1 MPQENQVDDAVVLNT
16 PRNGYKLLFISL
28 LALWVVAPLAR
39 SFAMD
44 QGFELVVL
52 TLLILAGGYAISDE
66 ARRFRVIV
74 VLGVLVAALVWIDY
88 LPFIDVYPKLPS
100 RIVGVAFF
108 LFVAYEILTD
118 ILSKQSRVDMS
129 LIYGALSVYLLIG
142 VAFAWLYEA
151 VFLVDSD
158 AFKGVLPG
166 EGDLVSFDYFSFVT
180 LTTLGYGDISPATQV
195 TGSLATLE
203 ALIGQVY
210 LTVLVAR
217 LVGMQ
222 ISQSPD

>member
-28 LALWVVAPLAR
+28 LALWIVAPFAR
-39 SFAMD
+39 SFAVD

-100 RIVGVAFF
+100 RVVGVAFF

-158 AFKGVLPG
+158 AFKGVLLG
-166 EGDLVSFDYFSFVT
+166 EGVLVSFDYFSFVT
-180 LTTLGYGDISPATQV
+180 LSTLGYGDISPATQV